1 MMDRRKGEATI
12 PSVCDDSG
20 MILWHYELNTPMG
33 PMRATFDGRGRL
45 LELVLE
51 GFDPR
56 KTSPLPPREQREA
69 KRFLDRQ
76 VEAYLAGT
84 LRTFTVPLDPQGRP
98 SHQRIWDTV
107 RTIPYGQT
115 RQPSDFAA
123 WLGLD
128 EEVVVMA
135 CASNPI
141 ALLIPAHRVILPGE
155 GPLPKA
161 LRDLESGLG
170 WRKPAP

>member
-1 MMDRRKGEATI
+1 ML
-12 PSVCDDSG
+12 
-20 MILWHYELNTPMG
+20 LWHYELNTPMG
-33 PMRATFDGRGRL
+33 LMRAAFDGRGRL

-56 KTSPLPPREQREA
+56 VTSPLPPREQREA

-84 LRTFTVPLDPQGRP
+84 LRTFTVPLDPQGKALDL
-98 SHQRIWDTV
+98 RIWETL
-107 RTIPYGQT
+107 RTIPYAQT
-115 RQPSDFAA
+115 RTPGQLAA
-123 WLGLD
+123 WMDLD
-128 EEVVVMA
+128 EDLIVMA
-135 CASNPI
+135 CAANPI

-170 WRKPAP
+170 WRKP

>member
-1 MMDRRKGEATI
+1 
-12 PSVCDDSG
+12 

-33 PMRATFDGRGRL
+33 PMRAAFDGRGRL

-56 KTSPLPPREQREA
+56 QTSPLPPKEQREA

-76 VEAYLAGT
+76 INAYLAGT
-84 LRTFTVPLDPQGRP
+84 LRTFTVPLDPQGKYTDL
-98 SHQRIWDTV
+98 RIWDQV
-107 RTIPYGQT
+107 CGIPYGHV
-115 RQPSDFAA
+115 RRPADLAA
-123 WLGLD
+123 GLGL
-128 EEVVVMA
+128 EEDVVVMG
-135 CASNPI
+135 CAANPI

-170 WRKPAP
+170 WRKP

>member
-1 MMDRRKGEATI
+1 
-12 PSVCDDSG
+12 

-56 KTSPLPPREQREA
+56 KTSPLPPKEQREA

-76 VEAYLAGT
+76 IDAYLAGT

-98 SHQRIWDTV
+98 SHLRIWDTTTV
-107 RTIPYGQT
+107 SSCRLCNSFTT
-115 RQPSDFAA
+115 
-123 WLGLD
+123 
-128 EEVVVMA
+128 
-135 CASNPI
+135 
-141 ALLIPAHRVILPGE
+141 AHRVILPGE

-170 WRKPAP
+170 WRKPGA

>member
-1 MMDRRKGEATI
+1 MHSLF
-12 PSVCDDSG
+12 PC
-20 MILWHYELNTPMG
+20 
-33 PMRATFDGRGRL
+33 
-45 LELVLE
+45 
-51 GFDPR
+51 
-56 KTSPLPPREQREA
+56 
-69 KRFLDRQ
+69 
-76 VEAYLAGT
+76 
-84 LRTFTVPLDPQGRP
+84 
-98 SHQRIWDTV
+98 
-107 RTIPYGQT
+107 GQT

-170 WRKPAP
+170 WRKPGA

>member
-1 MMDRRKGEATI
+1 
-12 PSVCDDSG
+12 

-33 PMRATFDGRGRL
+33 PMRAAFDGRGRL

-56 KTSPLPPREQREA
+56 QTSPLPPKEQREA

-76 VEAYLAGT
+76 IDAYLSGT
-84 LRTFTVPLDPQGRP
+84 LRTFTVPLDPQGKYVDL
-98 SHQRIWDTV
+98 RIWDAV
-107 RTIPYGQT
+107 CSISYGQF
-115 RQPSDFAA
+115 RRPADLAA
-123 WLGLD
+123 GLGIQED
-128 EEVVVMA
+128 VVVMA
-135 CASNPI
+135 CVANPI

-170 WRKPAP
+170 WRKP

>member
-1 MMDRRKGEATI
+1 
-12 PSVCDDSG
+12 

-56 KTSPLPPREQREA
+56 KTSPLPPKVQREA

-76 VEAYLAGT
+76 IEAYLAGT

-98 SHQRIWDTV
+98 SHLRIWDTV

-115 RQPSDFAA
+115 RHPSDFAA
-123 WLGLD
+123 WLGIE

-135 CASNPI
+135 CANNPI
-141 ALLIPAHRVILPGE
+141 TLLIPAHRVILPGE

-161 LRDLESGLG
+161 LRDLESGRG
-170 WRKPAP
+170 WRKPGA

>member
-1 MMDRRKGEATI
+1 
-12 PSVCDDSG
+12 
-20 MILWHYELNTPMG
+20 MILWHYELSTPMG
-33 PMRATFDGRGRL
+33 SMRAAFDGRGRL

-56 KTSPLPPREQREA
+56 KTSPLPPKEQREA

-76 VEAYLAGT
+76 IDASLSGT
-84 LRTFTVPLDPQGRP
+84 LRTFTVPLDPQGRFTDL
-98 SHQRIWDTV
+98 RIWDMV
-107 RTIPYGQT
+107 QAIPYGQT
-115 RQPSDFAA
+115 RRPSDLAA
-123 WLGLD
+123 ALGLE

-135 CASNPI
+135 CATNPI

-161 LRDLESGLG
+161 LRELESGLG
-170 WRKPAP
+170 WRKP